1 MRLRSIVCL
10 LFILGLGLFFSG
22 CSNNPE
28 PTTGPVASTQ
38 ETSTE
43 SPEIASTAPEI
54 DSDRE
59 VVALINSSPVYRDE
73 FERAKATLLNQYA
86 QTYAQFGM
94 DIAALLGG
102 ADGRMFELGIEA
114 ESLLQI
120 VQLILTRQEADE
132 RGIVITDEEIQ
143 QEIDSQYGEFLA
155 GQGWTEADLAMYL
168 AEQGRTVESFK
179 SNVREYVSNQMLAM
193 EVQKAVAGP
202 LDITDEQLGEYFI
215 ANKINYDVVERVRA
229 SHILVETE
237 QEAEEI
243 LAELND
249 GADFAELA
257 REHSTCPS
265 GSSGGDLDWFGRA
278 AMVPAFEEAA
288 FALTIGD
295 ISGIVATEFGYH
307 IILLTDR
314 QDAASPELAD
324 IIDQVRTDLEA
335 ELSYEG
341 ALAWYEEV
349 LGSAEIVVHEPL
361 LDAILKQKD
370 DIDAAIA
377 ILEQAQGD
385 GTSDD
390 PYLPYVL
397 GTFYEKK
404 LNEALGEKE
413 TAELDATEIG
423 ALEIQIDEL
432 RTKALDTYRLAQEAN
447 ADDVAIQG
455 KITKIEAM
463 VGESEEETP

>member
-1 MRLRSIVCL
+1 
-10 LFILGLGLFFSG
+10 
-22 CSNNPE
+22 
-28 PTTGPVASTQ
+28 
-38 ETSTE
+38 
-43 SPEIASTAPEI
+43 
-54 DSDRE
+54 
-59 VVALINSSPVYRDE
+59 
-73 FERAKATLLNQYA
+73 
-86 QTYAQFGM
+86 
-94 DIAALLGG
+94 
-102 ADGRMFELGIEA
+102 
-114 ESLLQI
+114 
-120 VQLILTRQEADE
+120 
-132 RGIVITDEEIQ
+132 
-143 QEIDSQYGEFLA
+143 
-155 GQGWTEADLAMYL
+155 
-168 AEQGRTVESFK
+168 
-179 SNVREYVSNQMLAM
+179 
-193 EVQKAVAGP
+193 
-202 LDITDEQLGEYFI
+202 
-215 ANKINYDVVERVRA
+215 
-229 SHILVETE
+229 
-237 QEAEEI
+237 
-243 LAELND
+243 
-249 GADFAELA
+249 
-257 REHSTCPS
+257 
-265 GSSGGDLDWFGRA
+265 
-278 AMVPAFEEAA
+278 MVPAFEEAA